1 MRDLRTLAGHYFS
14 ATPKPESFSLS
25 FHDPRRLTVGPMPDL
40 GSHRFQKVSSTR
52 RTPVD
57 VAAARRSY
65 APECGGSRFAAAAPA
80 RFFRSSFSACDHVAY
95 RLIQP
100 GARAGGSAWRASH
113 GHRPTAEARPCCR
126 IRAAPEGLHQ
136 LHAPVRAVLARR
148 NPAFVQMSAG
158 AVRPEIADLWARRR
172 DPRRT

>member
-14 ATPKPESFSLS
+14 ATPKPESFSLKCGS

-80 RFFRSSFSACDHVAY
+80 RFFQSSFSACDHVAY

-113 GHRPTAEARPCCR
+113 GHRPTAEARPNSS
-126 IRAAPEGLHQ
+126 RASRTAP
-136 LHAPVRAVLARR
+136 APCTSTRCPGSTKSSVCPNVGWCGETG
-148 NPAFVQMSAG
+148 NC
-158 AVRPEIADLWARRR
+158 
-172 DPRRT
+172 